1 MPPKK
6 RNSQLKEARLAKKSK
21 NNLFIQNTLSHD
33 FVPET
38 DDDDK
43 TICESDYDE
52 IENTNEYE
60 LSDSDADDENW
71 HSEALDNVIENLD
84 ASIFEVMMQNAHKKD
99 FSTSNHPLVYIGNSE
114 RTTYRKKAQN
124 QKDAANSMKL
134 TSFFEKQNLDSLENN
149 NIASNDI
156 NDNINENDKNI
167 YEEALINLNL
177 IVKDKKL
184 PNDIKKRAS
193 IISQYLNLRL
203 AGKKTIEASL
213 LLSNSLGGG
222 EYRARLIRNWSK
234 KFLKTSLIFVSSQGK
249 HPKIKSLLW
258 HEDINKKL
266 KDYLLE
272 QKSDV
277 SVKKFKEYIENE
289 VFPEIGIEEKK
300 TISVKTAQV
309 WLKKLGWYHQKHHKD
324 IYYDGHEREDVIKY
338 RELFLSQMQEYEKL
352 MPKPSESNILD
363 IIEPLLN
370 QGEKRYVLITHDECV
385 FYANDGKK
393 TFWGPPGHVPLR
405 KKGMGLSLHVSDFL
419 TEIDGRLKFEG
430 EEACITMKPGANR
443 EGWWTSKHLVKQVNQ
458 SKRFDFYFYFKKI
471 NYQLIYRLLKRLFQF
486 LKNFILVQLDSLHL
500 IMQQVMQV
508 MPKML

>member
-99 FSTSNHPLVYIGNSE
+99 FSTSNRPLVYIGNSE

-184 PNDIKKRAS
+184 PNDIKKQAS
-193 IISQYLNLRL
+193 IISQYLNL
-203 AGKKTIEASL
+203 
-213 LLSNSLGGG
+213 
-222 EYRARLIRNWSK
+222 
-234 KFLKTSLIFVSSQGK
+234 
-249 HPKIKSLLW
+249 
-258 HEDINKKL
+258 
-266 KDYLLE
+266 
-272 QKSDV
+272 
-277 SVKKFKEYIENE
+277 
-289 VFPEIGIEEKK
+289 
-300 TISVKTAQV
+300 
-309 WLKKLGWYHQKHHKD
+309 
-324 IYYDGHEREDVIKY
+324 
-338 RELFLSQMQEYEKL
+338 
-352 MPKPSESNILD
+352 
-363 IIEPLLN
+363 
-370 QGEKRYVLITHDECV
+370 
-385 FYANDGKK
+385 
-393 TFWGPPGHVPLR
+393 
-405 KKGMGLSLHVSDFL
+405 
-419 TEIDGRLKFEG
+419 
-430 EEACITMKPGANR
+430 
-443 EGWWTSKHLVKQVNQ
+443 
-458 SKRFDFYFYFKKI
+458 
-471 NYQLIYRLLKRLFQF
+471 
-486 LKNFILVQLDSLHL
+486 
-500 IMQQVMQV
+500 
-508 MPKML
+508 